1 MLPWS
6 LMSRIVPVV
15 VFEKTYGIII
25 GAGVSRRIV
34 GRSAVLNL
42 QEFRGNISFA
52 LICYTFS
59 KLSMFLFDVFGT
71 WQRSVGLCFDESFLH
86 SEPRDG
92 GEGEQKGMR

>member
-15 VFEKTYGIII
+15 VFEKTYGIIV

-52 LICYTFS
+52 LICYTVM
-59 KLSMFLFDVFGT
+59 LRFDMHNLVN
-71 WQRSVGLCFDESFLH
+71 SLCFIRATARAADPH
-86 SEPRDG
+86 
-92 GEGEQKGMR
+92 

>member
-59 KLSMFLFDVFGT
+59 KLSMFYIFFVLNESMSLICLQCLDVLVCVSMNHF
-71 WQRSVGLCFDESFLH
+71 
-86 SEPRDG
+86 
-92 GEGEQKGMR
+92 